1 MTKKI
6 YYIEFNGPSGDGY
19 VSYDNDSC
27 HSLDMAMAFNTIAEA
42 TAECK
47 KLQKEWNSELKVVF
61 CTYYQKNRDRI
72 RGVF

>member
-27 HSLDMAMAFNTIAEA
+27 HSLDMAMAFNTEEEA
-42 TAECK
+42 NEACRKYSIENNIPMFG
-47 KLQKEWNSELKVVF
+47 EYREEV
-61 CTYYQKNRDRI
+61 
-72 RGVF
+72 